1 MAVKVGSFQIT
12 ADVIGTKI
20 PVTGTGFLPD
30 AVFLRWTGRNSAIDA
45 GPSRGH
51 LYEGFGYILNNG
63 ERGCMS
69 SWAQNNS
76 DPYSTGCGLWNS
88 CGVVYQSGPGTTT
101 GRADFDSMNADG
113 FTLIIDEQFGAEIT
127 VSYTAVFGK
136 RFNVIELTEPGA
148 IGVQAYTG
156 ASFQPAFAMF
166 LTADVAAYDTMVVDT
181 RWGMG
186 AASGTGADNN
196 FTWSLYEDSAAGV
209 ATTESYCRRT
219 ECLSMVVAGNVNMR
233 AKLNG
238 FTADGFELDWLERA
252 GARKVLAVVS
262 DGRWYVGNDV
272 TSAALGVPWSLS
284 GFTWSPEGYMMI
296 SRHGT
301 EDAID
306 TPAGSPDLDHGFS
319 VGFATGP
326 TERNV
331 LYTRRNF
338 DTNAGASR
346 PVWLHEFDE
355 VYGNVDHQA
364 APVLL
369 GLADINAAF
378 AIDDIELVM
387 DDADPAAKFFGYIA
401 IGPPITEFRESL
413 VEYQHNSYQSR
424 NAGRPIFHQR
434 GGREVKLEQIQV
446 DNWVFS
452 GGASFPSPTK
462 YENLLEDPNV
472 FYIESLGV
480 SEGQAEIETD
490 REGFFESIMKR
501 LGRG

>member
-1 MAVKVGSFQIT
+1 MTVKVGSFQVT
-12 ADVIGTKI
+12 AAVIGTQI
-20 PVTGTGFLPD
+20 PVTGIGFLPD
-30 AVFLRWTGRNSAIDA
+30 AVFFRWTGRNSAVDA
-45 GPSRGH
+45 GPSRH
-51 LYEGFGYILNNG
+51 ALSEGLGYMLNNS

-69 SWAQNNS
+69 SYAQDNA
-76 DPYSTGCGLWNS
+76 DPYNTGSGLWNS
-88 CGVVYQSGPGTTT
+88 YAIVRQTGTGATV
-101 GRADFDSMNADG
+101 GRADFHSMNSDG
-113 FTLIIDEQFGAEIT
+113 FTVVIDEQFGAEIT

-136 RFNVIELTEPGA
+136 RFKVVELTEPAA

-156 ASFQPAFAMF
+156 ASFIPTFAMF
-166 LTADVAAYDTMVVDT
+166 LSADVAAYDTMVTDT

-196 FTWSLYEDSAAGV
+196 FTWSLYEDSGAGV
-209 ATTESYCRRT
+209 ATTNAYCRRT
-219 ECLSMVVAGNVNMR
+219 ECLSLTTGTVVMR

-238 FTADGFELDWLERA
+238 FTSDGFELDWLERS

-296 SRHGT
+296 SRNAA

-306 TPAGSPDLDHGFS
+306 TPTAAGAEFGFS

-326 TERNV
+326 TERNL

-338 DTNAGASR
+338 NTNTGSSR
-346 PVWLHEFDE
+346 EVSMHEFDE
-355 VYGNVDHQA
+355 VYGNVDFA
-364 APVLL
+364 NPPVLL
-369 GLADINAAF
+369 GLADIESAF
-378 AIDDIELVM
+378 AIDDIELTM

-401 IGPPITEFRESL
+401 IGPPVTEFRESL

-434 GGREVKLEQIQV
+434 GGREVRLEQIQV

-452 GGASFPSPTK
+452 GGAGFPSPTK

-472 FYIESLGV
+472 HYIESLGV
-480 SEGQAEIETD
+480 SEGQAEIQTD
-490 REGFFESIMKR
+490 REGFFESIMRR